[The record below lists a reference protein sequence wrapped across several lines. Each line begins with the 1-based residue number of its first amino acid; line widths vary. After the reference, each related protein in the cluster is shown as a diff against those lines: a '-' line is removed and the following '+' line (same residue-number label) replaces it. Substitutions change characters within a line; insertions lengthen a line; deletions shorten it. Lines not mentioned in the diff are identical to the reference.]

1 MKVSVDLS
9 LYPLADEYVPA
20 IIDLIHR
27 LQAREGIEVVRNALS
42 TQLFGDYDLVMKA
55 LADELRHSWEQHG
68 RAVLVAKFI
77 LGDVR
82 EGR

>member
-20 IIDLIHR
+20 IIEFIHR
-27 LQAREGIEVVRNALS
+27 LQARTGFEVVRTALS
-42 TQLFGDYDLVMKA
+42 TQLHGDYDTVMRA
-55 LADELRHSWEQHG
+55 IAEELRHSWEQHG
-68 RAVLVAKFI
+68 RAVLVAKFA

>member
-1 MKVSVDLS
+1 MKISVDLS

-27 LQAREGIEVVRNALS
+27 LQAREGIDVARNALS
-42 TQLFGDYDLVMKA
+42 TQLFGDYDTVMKA
-55 LADELRHSWEQHG
+55 IAEELRHSWEQHG
-68 RAVLVAKFI
+68 RAVLVAKFV

>member
-9 LYPLADEYVPA
+9 LYPLSEEYVPA

-27 LQAREGIEVVRNALS
+27 LQAAADVEVVRTALS
-42 TQLFGDYDLVMKA
+42 TQLYGDYARVMQV
-55 LADELRHSWEQHG
+55 LTEELRHSWETHG
-68 RAVLVAKFI
+68 RAVLVAKFA

-82 EGR
+82 DGG